1 MISIPGYGNTLK
13 KINIIKLNKM
23 AYAETQKDRDFNR
36 ITDLMGDYIEAK
48 GEVNKLKAKLD
59 WFNSFVDFI
68 QCIDNGI
75 YNQACI
81 WSDKTQ
87 KNGI

>member
-1 MISIPGYGNTLK
+1 
-13 KINIIKLNKM
+13 M

-48 GEVNKLKAKLD
+48 GAVNKLKAKLD

-81 WSDKTQ
+81 WADKIE
-87 KNGI
+87 KDGI

>member
-1 MISIPGYGNTLK
+1 
-13 KINIIKLNKM
+13 M

-68 QCIDNGI
+68 QCYDNGI

-87 KNGI
+87 KNGIQKPGNNRDTKRRKRKFI

>member
-1 MISIPGYGNTLK
+1 
-13 KINIIKLNKM
+13 
-23 AYAETQKDRDFNR
+23 
-36 ITDLMGDYIEAK
+36 MGDYIEAK

-81 WSDKTQ
+81 WADKIE
-87 KNGI
+87 KDGI

>member
-1 MISIPGYGNTLK
+1 
-13 KINIIKLNKM
+13 M

-59 WFNSFVDFI
+59 WFNNFVDFI

-75 YNQACI
+75 YNHRKRWDIEAR
-81 WSDKTQ
+81 
-87 KNGI
+87 

>member
-1 MISIPGYGNTLK
+1 
-13 KINIIKLNKM
+13 M

-68 QCIDNGI
+68 QCNDNGI